1 MKLIKMKKALTRPY
15 IYLTIS
21 VFLIYIFINLIA
33 SGFYETIPL
42 IAAYAKT
49 VNWLKL
55 IISLILSLTIGVL
68 VALNATYSYISFRE
82 RKKCL
87 SGTTT
92 AGVGT
97 VGGLIAGVCPLCVT
111 GLFPLIFGLFGIS
124 FSLASLPFQ
133 GIEVQLAVVVLLAIS
148 LKMFGK

>member
-1 MKLIKMKKALTRPY
+1 MKKALTKPY

-42 IAAYAKT
+42 IVAYAKT
-49 VNWLKL
+49 VNWFKL
-55 IISLILSLTIGVL
+55 LISLILSLAIGVL
-68 VALNATYSYISFRE
+68 VAFNVTYSYIAFKE

-87 SGTTT
+87 SGTAT
-92 AGVGT
+92 AGVGA